1 MLATSQKLLHRARS
15 LRRLH
20 NHSNSHSSDDETLP
34 QMPPSPTQI
43 SSPRLFSTSASVEPM
58 TVPMTVSMPIPM
70 PMPPTQRPRTGGI
83 PIAEVDHPHDDHI
96 HYRQVSTCSHASR
109 ASSSWSSNAS
119 TTSSTTSSRNAG
131 LEWDSLRLHPV
142 PCMPMPTP
150 MPMPMPVVN
159 ASPQYYDAGRSFYY
173 EDDADA
179 LAATTRGPHGFDFGF
194 DASAARPSTASRRR
208 AVRQT
213 IADIHLASSA
223 ADDEGFE
230 VQGLSAPPPRH
241 HRLRAHQSEA
251 NLQHTMRDLQLL
263 GDSGVLDRPSTP
275 PMPALPTSEPASPV
289 TPRTHTAESESERYF
304 KRGDWKRR
312 GIVFS
317 AFDD

>member
-1 MLATSQKLLHRARS
+1 MLATGQKLLHRARS

-20 NHSNSHSSDDETLP
+20 NHSQCSDDESIP
-34 QMPPSPTQI
+34 QMPASPTSPTAGFFSP
-43 SSPRLFSTSASVEPM
+43 SSSVAP
-58 TVPMTVSMPIPM
+58 VAIPM
-70 PMPPTQRPRTGGI
+70 PMPPTQRPRTEYGSRTGLSSHHHHNMASS
-83 PIAEVDHPHDDHI
+83 PDDEHV
-96 HYRQVSTCSHASR
+96 HYRQASTCSQASR

-142 PCMPMPTP
+142 PSV
-150 MPMPMPVVN
+150 PVIR
-159 ASPQYYDAGRSFYY
+159 ASPQYYDSDRSFYY
-173 EDDADA
+173 HNDDSYAVSSSS
-179 LAATTRGPHGFDFGF
+179 AAPHGFDFGF
-194 DASAARPSTASRRR
+194 ERSAAAAASKR

-213 IADIHLASSA
+213 IADIRLVSSTD
-223 ADDEGFE
+223 DDEGFE
-230 VQGLSAPPPRH
+230 AQGLSAPPPSH

-251 NLQHTMRDLQLL
+251 NLQQTMRDLQLL
-263 GDSGVLDRPSTP
+263 GASGILDRPVTP
-275 PMPALPTSEPASPV
+275 PMPDVDVSEPPSPV
-289 TPRTHTAESESERYF
+289 TPRMQPHAATESERYF

>member
-20 NHSNSHSSDDETLP
+20 NHSQSSDDESMP
-34 QMPPSPTQI
+34 MPPSPTQI
-43 SSPRLFSTSASVEPM
+43 SSPFHFSTASASAGPM
-58 TVPMTVSMPIPM
+58 AIPM

-83 PIAEVDHPHDDHI
+83 PVADVDHNDHL
-96 HYRQVSTCSHASR
+96 HYRQASTCSHVSR

-119 TTSSTTSSRNAG
+119 TTSSTTTTSSRNAG
-131 LEWDSLRLHPV
+131 LEWDPLRLHPV
-142 PCMPMPTP
+142 PCMPMP
-150 MPMPMPVVN
+150 VVR

-173 EDDADA
+173 EADA
-179 LAATTRGPHGFDFGF
+179 PTATASTPHGFDFGF
-194 DASAARPSTASRRR
+194 DAGARPSTASASRRR

-223 ADDEGFE
+223 GDDEGFE
-230 VQGLSAPPPRH
+230 SLQGLSAPPPRH

-251 NLQHTMRDLQLL
+251 NLQQTMRDLQLL
-263 GDSGVLDRPSTP
+263 GESGVLDRPSTP
-275 PMPALPTSEPASPV
+275 PMPELPTSEPPSPV
-289 TPRTHTAESESERYF
+289 TPRTQPHAATESERYF

>member
-20 NHSNSHSSDDETLP
+20 NHSQSSDDESVPT
-34 QMPPSPTQI
+34 MPPSPTQI
-43 SSPRLFSTSASVEPM
+43 SSPRLFSTSASVGPM
-58 TVPMTVSMPIPM
+58 AIPM

-83 PIAEVDHPHDDHI
+83 PVAAAMDHDHSDHI
-96 HYRQVSTCSHASR
+96 HYRQASTCSHASR

-131 LEWDSLRLHPV
+131 LEWDPLRLHPV
-142 PCMPMPTP
+142 PVAPVTS
-150 MPMPMPVVN
+150 MPMPVVRG
-159 ASPQYYDAGRSFYY
+159 APQYYD
-173 EDDADA
+173 
-179 LAATTRGPHGFDFGF
+179 GFDFGF
-194 DASAARPSTASRRR
+194 EAATPRPSTSSATRRR

-213 IADIHLASSA
+213 IADIHLASSTD
-223 ADDEGFE
+223 DDEGFE
-230 VQGLSAPPPRH
+230 AQGLSAPPPSH

-251 NLQHTMRDLQLL
+251 NLQQTMRDLQLL
-263 GDSGVLDRPSTP
+263 GESGVLDRPSTP
-275 PMPALPTSEPASPV
+275 PMPELPSDIDSSAPPSPV
-289 TPRTHTAESESERYF
+289 TPRTPTHGAESESERYF

>member
-20 NHSNSHSSDDETLP
+20 NHTQSRSDDESIP

-58 TVPMTVSMPIPM
+58 AIPM
-70 PMPPTQRPRTGGI
+70 PMPPTQRPQTGGI
-83 PIAEVDHPHDDHI
+83 PVADVDHHHDHI
-96 HYRQVSTCSHASR
+96 HYRQASTCSHASR

-131 LEWDSLRLHPV
+131 LEWDPLRLHPV
-142 PCMPMPTP
+142 PCMPMP
-150 MPMPMPVVN
+150 VVR
-159 ASPQYYDAGRSFYY
+159 ASPQYYDAGHSFYY
-173 EDDADA
+173 EDDSHAPT
-179 LAATTRGPHGFDFGF
+179 ATTPHGFDFGF
-194 DASAARPSTASRRR
+194 DGARPSTSSRRR

-223 ADDEGFE
+223 DDDEGFE
-230 VQGLSAPPPRH
+230 AQGLSAPPPRH

-251 NLQHTMRDLQLL
+251 NLQQTMRDLQLL
-263 GDSGVLDRPSTP
+263 GESGVLERPSTP
-275 PMPALPTSEPASPV
+275 PMPELSSSPSEPASPV
-289 TPRTHTAESESERYF
+289 TPRTPHASTESESERYF

-317 AFDD
+317 AFED